1 MTFLGIQP
9 SYCSFS
15 DLSRGPTYSY
25 DILYSFQ
32 PWDEVAESYSQM
44 ESHCMQTGR
53 PQWDFFSNGPRA
65 VSNNWLIGKFPGYKL
80 DHITGKCV
88 QLWISFP
95 VKRFYFNPYWII
107 PGAWAGP
114 YNWKTHPVVNFR
126 ILPYYWVIHSIM
138 DEFSSKTVL
147 LMTRYFTKTE

>member
-107 PGAWAGP
+107 PGA
-114 YNWKTHPVVNFR
+114 
-126 ILPYYWVIHSIM
+126 
-138 DEFSSKTVL
+138 
-147 LMTRYFTKTE
+147 